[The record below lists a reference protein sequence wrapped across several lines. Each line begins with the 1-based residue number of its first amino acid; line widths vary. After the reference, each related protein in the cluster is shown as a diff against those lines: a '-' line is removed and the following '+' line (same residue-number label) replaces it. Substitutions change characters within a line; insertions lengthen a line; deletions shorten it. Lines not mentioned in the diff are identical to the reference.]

1 MEDNGMT
8 VRQVLE
14 ITRDVLGGICVPVNL
29 TQQIAEPIRRC
40 AENIQ
45 LCLDAM
51 AQEPTETK
59 EVSADE

>member
-1 MEDNGMT
+1 MEQNAMSI
-8 VRQVLE
+8 RQVLE
-14 ITRDVLGGICVPVNL
+14 ITRDALGGICVPVSL